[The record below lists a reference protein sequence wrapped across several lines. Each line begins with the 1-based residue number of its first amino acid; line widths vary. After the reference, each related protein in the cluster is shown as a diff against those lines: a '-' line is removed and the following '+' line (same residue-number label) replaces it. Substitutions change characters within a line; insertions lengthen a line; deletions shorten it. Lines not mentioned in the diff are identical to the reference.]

1 MRLLQNLAAL
11 SWAGRPCH
19 EGCGTG
25 ILPVFHGRD
34 AHATRGVARASC
46 PCSMGGTPM
55 PRGVW
60 HGHLARVCLMGGTP
74 MPRGV
79 LQEPHKSGEKILR
92 RQAVFRTTPLFK
104 RENGGRAVYKS
115 GAATRTSSLHFVA
128 YTSSLHFV
136 VLHFV
141 PTLRRWR
148 NRLGVATKCIR
159 LRVATKS
166 FRAWRGGKAVPR
178 PAHSAALVTAL
189 QISKAD
195 TFFIGLIGR

>member
-60 HGHLARVCLMGGTP
+60 HGHLARVPWAGRPCHEGCGTGILPVFASWAGRPCHEGFCKSLTSQAKRFCGGKRYSARRRFSSVRTAAERCTKAV
-74 MPRGV
+74 PR
-79 LQEPHKSGEKILR
+79 PALR
-92 RQAVFRTTPLFK
+92 PYTSSLTLRPYTSSF
-104 RENGGRAVYKS
+104 Y
-115 GAATRTSSLHFVA
+115 TSSLHFVA
-128 YTSSLHFV
+128 
-136 VLHFV
+136 
-141 PTLRRWR
+141 
-148 NRLGVATKCIR
+148 GAI
-159 LRVATKS
+159 
-166 FRAWRGGKAVPR
+166 
-178 PAHSAALVTAL
+178 
-189 QISKAD
+189 D
-195 TFFIGLIGR
+195 

>member
-25 ILPVFHGRD
+25 ILPVFASWAGRPCHEGFCKSLTSQ
-34 AHATRGVARASC
+34 AKRFCGGKRYSARRRFSSVRTAAERC
-46 PCSMGGTPM
+46 TKAV
-55 PRGVW
+55 PRP
-60 HGHLARVCLMGGTP
+60 A
-74 MPRGV
+74 
-79 LQEPHKSGEKILR
+79 LR
-92 RQAVFRTTPLFK
+92 P
-104 RENGGRAVYKS
+104 Y
-115 GAATRTSSLHFVA
+115 TSSL
-128 YTSSLHFV
+128 TLSLHFV

-141 PTLRRWR
+141 QTLRRWR

-178 PAHSAALVTAL
+178 PAYSAALVTAL

>member
-19 EGCGTG
+19 EGYGTG

-55 PRGVW
+55 PRGV
-60 HGHLARVCLMGGTP
+60 
-74 MPRGV
+74 
-79 LQEPHKSGEKILR
+79 LQEPRKSGEKILR

-104 RENGGRAVYKS
+104 RENGGRAVHRS
-115 GAATRTSSLHFVA
+115 GAATHTSSLHLVA
-128 YTSSLHFV
+128 YTSSKHFV

-141 PTLRRWR
+141 QTLRRWR